1 MTGPRPFSHP
11 IEQLIQ
17 SDDIFYTR
25 CGHVFHLHCLT
36 QWLERSK
43 SCPQCR
49 EKVTQSKIHRLYF
62 TFPSNEVVEFQGS
75 TLQEKVDNLKFQIL
89 LKEKDIQYYSSKNVT
104 LEKQNAGLKQEVR
117 KVESEINK
125 KNAAI
130 HALKEQINYFKEQSS
145 HCDNLKKEIVQL
157 KNKIEDLKPIQV
169 LLHAPI
175 SDVSKMVGKTK
186 DPETLTMYISIMKK
200 ELIGRFNKCKQL
212 RMSIKKL
219 QEKLSKVNM
228 KNDTSLEEQSK
239 QIWFE
244 FHKRLMLLNEQSVLE
259 INALREEST
268 KEWFVSLGKIPILI
282 YEAIQIDIWKHKVFP
297 LLIEMNEEPKNTFM
311 LFTIFYHED
320 IAVSLLENVL
330 FHCESAETL
339 NDSILDLVDYA
350 VKSVSLLI
358 DVSNVEIYENVKD
371 PNSCLEEIF
380 EKKKEFEF
388 DIGIRCISILRYLAE
403 FADKLPLYVLSRL
416 LTTHDVPYLLVELIE
431 KHPWTKKNTEGENM
445 TYNGGWRKTKL
456 NEEEKISKIEGQ
468 IWLGLRE
475 LLLNPKSASY
485 YEITEHRFFKLL
497 KLQKYLHE
505 CVVDQ
510 ISPLMDLK
518 RWLNYL
524 NVSSPN
530 TNASRAVNVELI
542 PQIRSSI
549 MEKYHKKWKKLAKNQ
564 SKFIYTTDADYIK
577 NAAQILSDA
586 YDLDKLDC
594 IDIKECFLCHEE
606 AKKRCSKCKEAWYC
620 GRECQIKD
628 WIKHKNICDKITK
641 NIENK

>member
-1 MTGPRPFSHP
+1 MILHLGGDVDLLSGKNHLTNKWLTFY

-62 TFPSNEVVEFQGS
+62 TFPSNEVVESQGS

-239 QIWFE
+239 QMDFE
-244 FHKRLMLLNEQSVLE
+244 EKLAFSESKNMALQKRVDELEEILGISDKYSNELE
-259 INALREEST
+259 IKKSENKNNISKENLTESLSKKSNQNISST
-268 KEWFVSLGKIPILI
+268 S
-282 YEAIQIDIWKHKVFP
+282 
-297 LLIEMNEEPKNTFM
+297 
-311 LFTIFYHED
+311 
-320 IAVSLLENVL
+320 SLLSCTKQKIEKTFVYDIKHEQEKIYDSPIENDSSDSEIDFIDCSSSNNSPIVSKKFKL
-330 FHCESAETL
+330 SENDIEETL
-339 NDSILDLVDYA
+339 NKNDNNTFSNSSI
-350 VKSVSLLI
+350 S
-358 DVSNVEIYENVKD
+358 
-371 PNSCLEEIF
+371 
-380 EKKKEFEF
+380 KKKRKQN
-388 DIGIRCISILRYLAE
+388 IKKKI
-403 FADKLPLYVLSRL
+403 ADTEYK
-416 LTTHDVPYLLVELIE
+416 HDS
-431 KHPWTKKNTEGENM
+431 H
-445 TYNGGWRKTKL
+445 
-456 NEEEKISKIEGQ
+456 
-468 IWLGLRE
+468 
-475 LLLNPKSASY
+475 
-485 YEITEHRFFKLL
+485 
-497 KLQKYLHE
+497 
-505 CVVDQ
+505 VVD
-510 ISPLMDLK
+510 L
-518 RWLNYL
+518 
-524 NVSSPN
+524 
-530 TNASRAVNVELI
+530 T
-542 PQIRSSI
+542 
-549 MEKYHKKWKKLAKNQ
+549 
-564 SKFIYTTDADYIK
+564 
-577 NAAQILSDA
+577 
-586 YDLDKLDC
+586 
-594 IDIKECFLCHEE
+594 
-606 AKKRCSKCKEAWYC
+606 
-620 GRECQIKD
+620 
-628 WIKHKNICDKITK
+628 
-641 NIENK
+641 